1 MQLIINTYGTYIH
14 IKDDMF
20 EVRVP
25 SGDGEPARKQL
36 IANQKVTSILI
47 SRGAAI
53 STDAIILAMKNNIDI
68 VVLENDGFPV
78 GRFWHSRLGSTTKI
92 RKKQL
97 EASLGKL
104 GVELTKQWV
113 GQKVENQIEFMKRL
127 KKHREQIAGELDESL
142 EKLSALRTKIKQ
154 LDAATTDEIA
164 DTLRG
169 LEGTSG
175 RIYFGVLSSLLTE
188 HYRFSGRS
196 FRPAQDP
203 FNAFLNYAYGILYSR
218 VEKALIIAGIDPYV
232 GFLHRDDYN
241 MKSMVF
247 DFIEPYRVWGDEV
260 VFKLFSAK
268 KVNDSHTDKIT
279 NGYTL
284 NAEGKALLVEH
295 FFKFFDEEKIRC
307 DGKNQARGNIILA
320 DAHATAQQIL
330 NTPKSPEG
338 DFAEQQD

>member
-14 IKDDMF
+14 VKDDMF
-20 EVRVP
+20 EIRVP
-25 SGDGEPARKQL
+25 TDDDNPARKQL
-36 IANQKVTSILI
+36 IASQKITSILI
-47 SRGAAI
+47 SKGAAI

-68 VVLENDGFPV
+68 VVLESDGFPV

-104 GVELTKQWV
+104 GIELTKYWV
-113 GQKVENQIEFMKRL
+113 GQKIGNQIEFIKRL
-127 KKHREQIAGELDESL
+127 KKHREQLADELDEDI
-142 EKLSALRTKIKQ
+142 EKLTSMRTKIKQ
-154 LDAATTDEIA
+154 LEAATTDEIA

-175 RIYFGVLSSLLTE
+175 RIYFGVLSSLLSE
-188 HYRFSGRS
+188 HYRFNGRS

-279 NGYTL
+279 NGYSL
-284 NAEGKALLVEH
+284 NAEGKALLVEQ
-295 FFKFFDEEKIRC
+295 FFKFFDEEKIRFE
-307 DGKNQARGNIILA
+307 GKNQSRGNIIQA
-320 DAHATAQQIL
+320 ETHATAQKIL
-330 NTPKSPEG
+330 NS
-338 DFAEQQD
+338 

>member
-25 SGDGEPARKQL
+25 SGDDGPARKQL
-36 IANQKVTSILI
+36 IANQKITSILI
-47 SRGAAI
+47 SKGAAI

-113 GQKVENQIEFMKRL
+113 GQKIENQIEFMKRL
-127 KKHREQIAGELDESL
+127 KKHREQISEELDESI

-154 LDAATTDEIA
+154 LDAASTDEIA

-175 RIYFGVLSSLLTE
+175 RIYFGVLSSLLNE

-330 NTPKSPEG
+330 NNTPQPPEG
-338 DFAEQQD
+338 GAKNP

>member
-1 MQLIINTYGTYIH
+1 MQLIINTYGSYVH
-14 IKDDMF
+14 VKDDMF
-20 EVRVP
+20 EIKVP
-25 SGDGEPARKQL
+25 VDEGPSRKQL
-36 IANQKVTSILI
+36 IANQKVSSILI
-47 SRGAAI
+47 SKGSAI
-53 STDAIILAMKNNIDI
+53 STDAIIMAMKNNIDI

-97 EASLGKL
+97 EASLGKA
-104 GVELTKQWV
+104 GVELTKEWV
-113 GQKVENQIEFMKRL
+113 GQKIENQIDFIKRL
-127 KKHREQIAGELDESL
+127 KKHRDQLAVELDGSL
-142 EKLSALRTKIKQ
+142 EKLSSFLAKIRQ
-154 LDAATTDEIA
+154 LDAATTDDIA

-175 RIYFGVLSSLLTE
+175 RIYFGVLSSLLSE
-188 HYRFSGRS
+188 RYRFEGRS
-196 FRPAQDP
+196 FRPAADP

-241 MKSMVF
+241 KKSMVF

-268 KVNDSHTDKIT
+268 KVNDGHTDKIT
-279 NGYTL
+279 NGYSL

-295 FFKFFDEEKIRC
+295 FFKFFDEEKIRSN
-307 DGKNQARGNIILA
+307 GKNQARGNILLA
-320 DAHATAQQIL
+320 NAHAVAQRIL
-330 NTPKSPEG
+330 N
-338 DFAEQQD
+338 DNL